1 MADQPRQKRSFRNI
15 IKFFKILTALIF
27 VFWTSFFITLAI
39 RSSHPID
46 YLYSYVEDF
55 FGLNESQK
63 KETPLPV
70 EKKSSDKLPSTE
82 KKIDV
87 DKMSSSSKISKPSAE
102 NTSAVSDFNDDE
114 GVFGSVGIM
123 FDIEKAVNNRV
134 KMIQN
139 YVALKDISRDLQK
152 AIIAVED
159 TRFYSHSGFDVE
171 GIARAAVVN
180 VEAGQIEEGAST
192 ITQQLVKNMFLTPEQ
207 SFVRKAEELLLAMN
221 IEKHFSK
228 DEILELY
235 LNTIYFGSNFYGVYS
250 ASHGYFGKDPKDL
263 TLGESTMLAGLPN
276 APSLY
281 SPYVDFMLAKK
292 RQLVVINAMTRTH
305 LLNEREA
312 ENARIEEIVL
322 IRSIDR

>member
-1 MADQPRQKRSFRNI
+1 MSDQPRQKRSFKKI
-15 IKFFKILTALIF
+15 IKFLKILTALIF
-27 VFWTSFFITLAI
+27 VFWASFFITLAI

-55 FGLNESQK
+55 FGWNESPK

-70 EKKSSDKLPSTE
+70 EKKSTE
-82 KKIDV
+82 KKVDV
-87 DKMSSSSKISKPSAE
+87 DKMSAPNKNSQPSAE
-102 NTSAVSDFNDDE
+102 KTSAVTNLNEDA
-114 GVFGSVGIM
+114 GVFDSVGIM
-123 FDIEKAVNNRV
+123 FDIEKAVNSRV
-134 KMIQN
+134 KMIPN

-159 TRFYSHSGFDVE
+159 TRFYTHSGFDVE

-192 ITQQLVKNMFLTPEQ
+192 ITQQLVKNMFLSPEQ
-207 SFVRKAEELLLAMN
+207 TFTRKAEELLLAMN
-221 IEKHFSK
+221 MERHFSK
-228 DEILELY
+228 DKIMELY
-235 LNTIYFGSNFYGVYS
+235 LNTIYFGSNFYGIYA
-250 ASHGYFGKDPKDL
+250 ASHGYFGKEPKDL
-263 TLGESTMLAGLPN
+263 TIGEATMLAGLPN

-292 RQLVVINAMTRTH
+292 RQLVVINAMKRTH

-322 IRSIDR
+322 ARVQ